1 MGYKGRIIAII
12 VVLVSIVVVR
22 GYGILYYNYPSNK
35 FPFIGLILLFVFL
48 WLGKQYD
55 MVKFLAENDTLTKI
69 YNRRYVIH
77 IFPKLSVLM
86 DRKDE
91 KLILFFIDINDFKM
105 INDHYGHETGDV
117 VLTHFSNLLVRTTS
131 KSEIVARFAG
141 DEFIIMAPFT
151 DEKGKDIMINQINK
165 ELRKLSEELSIDIS
179 VSIGTSVYPDD
190 AKTLDG
196 LLRIADQNM
205 YKQKSVIKNIIRE
218 DSHELF
224 ALRQKI

>member
-1 MGYKGRIIAII
+1 
-12 VVLVSIVVVR
+12 
-22 GYGILYYNYPSNK
+22 
-35 FPFIGLILLFVFL
+35 
-48 WLGKQYD
+48 
-55 MVKFLAENDTLTKI
+55 
-69 YNRRYVIH
+69 
-77 IFPKLSVLM
+77 
-86 DRKDE
+86 
-91 KLILFFIDINDFKM
+91 M
-105 INDHYGHETGDV
+105 INYGHETGDE

-151 DEKGKDIMINQINK
+151 DEKGKDIIINQINK
-165 ELRKLSEELSIDIS
+165 ELRKLSEELNIDIS

-205 YKQKSVIKNIIRE
+205 YKQKSVIKNMIRE